1 MNENIY
7 VVPNPTGPTKAV
19 SIDEKFCVGCNSC
32 ADICRVQTLLPNPE
46 KGRPPIVAYPDEC
59 WYCACC
65 VEACPVGAIE
75 MHLPINQRIFYK
87 RKETGEI
94 FRLGADDCP
103 PKSYFKPA
111 VGFLDDV
118 EELRDNTY
126 YVWKALI
133 EKKRVRCTIDEQIAE
148 KVAAAFTKEEDP
160 EAARKIR
167 YLFEQMGLFF
177 NQAPCD
183 VEVVLSD
190 STPEEGKI
198 YLNTELV
205 VKMIRRACVS
215 SFTARKVWE
224 QLNNF

>member
-7 VVPNPTGPTKAV
+7 IVPNPTGPTKAV

-46 KGRPPIVAYPDEC
+46 KGKPPVVAYPDEC

-103 PKSYFKPA
+103 AKSYFKPA
-111 VGFLDDV
+111 VGFLDDM

-133 EKKRVRCTIDEQIAE
+133 EKKKVRCTLDKDVAG

-160 EAARKIR
+160 EAERKIR
-167 YLFEQMGLFF
+167 YLFGQMGLSFEDG
-177 NQAPCD
+177 PCD
-183 VEVVLSD
+183 MEVVLSD
-190 STPEEGKI
+190 KEPEDGKI
-198 YLNTELV
+198 FLTSGLA

-215 SFTARKVWE
+215 NFTARKVWE
-224 QLNNF
+224 QL